1 LKYRREK
8 TQPLQQ
14 ATMLAE
20 HVATHHTQ
28 TAKDI
33 AGMDQGMRT
42 SNTQIG
48 KVSPKTS
55 TRLSYQSKSKGTL
68 YQRHPKQHWW
78 QLKHTYIQRD
88 QIQETQGNICTG
100 QH

>member
-14 ATMLAE
+14 AMLLAE

-28 TAKDI
+28 MAKDI
-33 AGMDQGMRT
+33 IGTDQGTRT
-42 SNTQIG
+42 SNIQIG

-55 TRLSYQSKSKGTL
+55 TRLSYQSTSKGTL
-68 YQRHPKQHWW
+68 YQRHPKQRWW
-78 QLKHTYIQRD
+78 QLKHTCIQRD
-88 QIQETQGNICTG
+88 QIQEIQGNICTG